1 MQNVSKAFKN
11 SIRNPRDLRNRGYTK
26 VYIGV
31 INQKAQDAVNAEDSR
46 NDFTD
51 FADLRKPFDGY
62 EDFKLYATGEE
73 DFSKVDGSMYFL
85 PEENELMTYNN
96 GLVTEDLLGAIYISF
111 GGVTELDIKGLTINF
126 GECYPV
132 DFTVEN
138 DLGVHS
144 YSGNEK
150 AEWRT
155 EDVFLGTSYF
165 VIRPT
170 KMVNGQGRLRI
181 LQFSCGIVNI
191 FSNTSVIDYSFKD
204 YVSPISESLPSQD
217 MTLTVDNQDLYYD
230 PDNDNSAL
238 AFMEIGQEI
247 RVSFG
252 YDIDGNSNVE
262 WLAPN
267 TCYLSTWKADDVQ
280 AKFTATD
287 RFDLIDTK
295 YYRGMYRE
303 NGITLYDLALDVLD
317 AAGITDSREYFID
330 PYLKTIV
337 VNNPMP
343 VVKCTEAL
351 QIIANAGRCVLFED
365 RQARIHMQASF
376 VPDMAVSTNGETQY
390 SNAANLLNNDEKD
403 AYAEGSQ
410 DFSMVNGSLYFMPE
424 KDAYLYTG
432 YVSSELADADGNF
445 ESNPKITI
453 TLEAGFIAY
462 GLLVKFRNTVPK
474 EFTVTTYYE
483 GVLSESFTV
492 TDPELV
498 YISHEQ
504 ISLFN
509 RLELEITKGY
519 PNSRVFIDNLLIGD
533 VTDYELSNDI
543 FSSTPER
550 TRDEKI
556 KEISI
561 IRSLYRE
568 SSERKDLSSG
578 EVLIEA
584 SGLDYTVYFTNPS
597 YGYEAVVIDNENVT
611 CNVMESSS
619 YFIKL
624 RFEGASENTI
634 VKYSISGYEYMV
646 ETSKYTVC
654 YGNNGIEKEWTNPLI
669 SSVEHA
675 AEVEEWLS
683 EFFLGNV
690 EYKISWWGDPC
701 VDANDLFYLK
711 LRNRDPTLIRAYQN
725 EIRFSGAWSGT
736 IKARK
741 AVVAWQSNP

>member
-11 SIRNPRDLRNRGYTK
+11 SIRNPRALRNRGYIK
-26 VYIGV
+26 IYIGV
-31 INQKAQDAVNAEDSR
+31 INQKAQDAVNADDPR
-46 NDFTD
+46 NIFTE
-51 FADLRKPFDGY
+51 FSDLRKPFEGY

-73 DFSKVDGSMYFL
+73 NFSRVDGSMYFL
-85 PEENELMTYNN
+85 PEEKALMTYNN
-96 GLVTEDLLGAIYISF
+96 GFVTGDLLGAVYIAF
-111 GGVTELDIKGLTINF
+111 EEVTGFDIKGLTINF

-132 DFTVEN
+132 DFSVESN
-138 DLGVHS
+138 TGLYY
-144 YSGNEK
+144 YSGNTE

-155 EDVFLGTSYF
+155 EDVFENVSYF
-165 VIRPT
+165 IIRPT

-181 LQFSCGIVNI
+181 LQFSCGIVNV
-191 FSNTSVIDYSFKD
+191 FSNATTIDYSFKD

-217 MTLTVDNQDLYYD
+217 MSLTVDNQNLYYD
-230 PDNDNSAL
+230 PDNISSAL
-238 AFMEIGQEI
+238 SFMEIGQEI

-252 YDIDGNSNVE
+252 YDVDGNNNVE

-390 SNAANLLNNDEKD
+390 SNAASLLKNDEKD

-410 DFSMVNGSLYFMPE
+410 DFSVVNGSLYFMPE

-453 TLEAGFIAY
+453 ILEAGFIAY
-462 GLLVKFRNTVPK
+462 GLLVRFRNTAPK
-474 EFTVTTYYE
+474 EFTVTTYSE

-492 TDPELV
+492 TDPDLE

-504 ISLFN
+504 ISLFD

-533 VTDYELSNDI
+533 VTDYELSNDV

-556 KEISI
+556 KEISV

-568 SSERKDLSSG
+568 SSERKDLSNG

-584 SGLDYTVYFTNPS
+584 SKPEYTVYFTNPS
-597 YGYEAVVIDNENVT
+597 YGYEAAVIDNENIT
-611 CNVMESSS
+611 CRIIESSS
-619 YFIKL
+619 YFVSL
-624 RFEGASENTI
+624 CFEGMSESEN
-634 VKYSISGYEYMV
+634 VKYSVTGYEYVV
-646 ETSKYTVC
+646 ESSKYTVTH
-654 YGNNGIEKEWTNPLI
+654 GSSGTEKEWTNPLI
-669 SSVEHA
+669 SSIEHA
-675 AEVEEWLS
+675 AEIEEWIS
-683 EFFLGNV
+683 EYFLGNV
-690 EYKISWWGDPC
+690 EYKIDWWGDPC

-725 EIRFSGAWSGT
+725 EIKFSGAWSGT
-736 IKARK
+736 IKARR
-741 AVVAWQSNP
+741 SM